1 MPTILSICSDERLR
15 YTREALLRKIGA
27 EVSSVG
33 LEIGLQLA
41 RQQRFDLLIVDYS
54 ISMQESIQICEIFR
68 FRWPGSR
75 ILQLSSSIHNNKF
88 RTHCDRELD
97 STEGPDAF
105 LAAARELLRHV
116 EQHRIHTQKV
126 DVAHA
131 ATRGAETST
140 PEPTEN

>member
-1 MPTILSICSDERLR
+1 MQTILSICSDERLR

-27 EVSSVG
+27 EVSSCN
-33 LEIGLQLA
+33 LETGLQLA

-54 ISMQESIQICEIFR
+54 IPMQESIQICEIFR

-105 LAAARELLRHV
+105 LAATRELLRHV
-116 EQHRIHTQKV
+116 EQHKIHVQKF
-126 DVAHA
+126 DVGQT
-131 ATRGAETST
+131 ATIGAETST
-140 PEPTEN
+140 SEPNEN